1 MTQEL
6 KVTVP
11 DIGDF
16 TDVEIIEIAVAVGDV
31 ISKEDSLITI
41 ETEKA
46 AMDVP
51 SPADGEIIAV
61 HVAEGGKVS
70 QGDLIVTL
78 KVSAVAAA
86 DKPAATPSA
95 PAEKPAASFAAAVA
109 SEYDG
114 TVDAETKLLVLGAGP
129 GGLYIG
135 IPCCRPRS

>member
-61 HVAEGGKVS
+61 HVSG
-70 QGDLIVTL
+70 L
-78 KVSAVAAA
+78 
-86 DKPAATPSA
+86 A
-95 PAEKPAASFAAAVA
+95 PFGLAS
-109 SEYDG
+109 
-114 TVDAETKLLVLGAGP
+114 
-129 GGLYIG
+129 
-135 IPCCRPRS
+135 

>member
-16 TDVEIIEIAVAVGDV
+16 TDVEIIEIAVAVGDA

-78 KVSAVAAA
+78 KVSAVTAA

-95 PAEKPAASFAAAVA
+95 PADKPAASFAAAVA
-109 SEYDG
+109 SEYG
-114 TVDAETKLLVLGAGP
+114 R
-129 GGLYIG
+129 Y
-135 IPCCRPRS
+135 R